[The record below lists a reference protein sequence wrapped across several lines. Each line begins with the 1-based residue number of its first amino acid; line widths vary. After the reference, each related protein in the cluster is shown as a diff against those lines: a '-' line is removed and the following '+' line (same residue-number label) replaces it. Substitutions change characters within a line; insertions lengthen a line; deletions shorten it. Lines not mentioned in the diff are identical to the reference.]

1 MLGNTL
7 IFRIAVCISHIL
19 PDQQEDSMN
28 QYCMLLLVM
37 IGGQEIWEGLV
48 YQIRHIRISFS
59 IGIRVGMI
67 LLEKLKMKGV
77 NVTGLRQSRL
87 ILFL

>member
-1 MLGNTL
+1 
-7 IFRIAVCISHIL
+7 
-19 PDQQEDSMN
+19 
-28 QYCMLLLVM
+28 MLLLVM

-67 LLEKLKMKGV
+67 LLEKLKMKEEV